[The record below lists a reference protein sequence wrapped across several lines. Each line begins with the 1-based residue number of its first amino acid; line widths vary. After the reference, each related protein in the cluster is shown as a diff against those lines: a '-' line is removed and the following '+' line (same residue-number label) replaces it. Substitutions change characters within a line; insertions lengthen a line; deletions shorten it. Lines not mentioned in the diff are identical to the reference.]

1 MNRLVKHFVLWV
13 LLWLP
18 LLAVGQTER
27 FEAVVIDA
35 QTHQTLPFAGV
46 FVSRSNSTMTNAEG
60 SFSIGC
66 APTDMLRISFV
77 GYQTRTIVAEQ
88 MGRVV
93 ELHAV
98 STTLDEVTVKPYSS
112 YLKEAIK
119 EAQRQL
125 KKNRKKRANF
135 FYRQTAYADSVCYE
149 FMEAFLSGHSSVFL
163 RDLALSK
170 GRFAGIQP
178 DSLHYYSYYANFF
191 STSQIQVT
199 YMPGTKVT
207 SSDRY
212 PLSEYYESNYDVSF
226 DMIGSD
232 NERLLAA
239 HFTPKPTDKP
249 VLDAT
254 LYLDANTYRL
264 RKIEGRELNLKVMH
278 RKQRGSRY
286 EEELA
291 ALFGKDYF
299 DELIDTE
306 FHFVVNM
313 TEDREFLEVESV
325 MRAALAAKDVPTCK
339 SLLEYLDPPKSWA
352 AGREWL
358 DILVVSIS
366 VAMAFRAYFYEP
378 FNIPTGSMQPTLY
391 GNHSVACAP
400 EDADFF
406 DRTPL
411 KWLKWIATGSMYEHS
426 G

>member
-1 MNRLVKHFVLWV
+1 MRFVMNRLVKHFVLWV

-35 QTHQTLPFAGV
+35 QTRQTLPFASV
-46 FVSRSNSTMTNAEG
+46 FVNRSNSTMTNAEG
-60 SFSIGC
+60 SFSIEC
-66 APTDMLRISFV
+66 TPTDMLRISFV

-119 EAQRQL
+119 EAHRQL

-232 NERLLAA
+232 NDRLLAA

-291 ALFGKDYF
+291 ALFGKD
-299 DELIDTE
+299 
-306 FHFVVNM
+306 
-313 TEDREFLEVESV
+313 
-325 MRAALAAKDVPTCK
+325 
-339 SLLEYLDPPKSWA
+339 
-352 AGREWL
+352 
-358 DILVVSIS
+358 
-366 VAMAFRAYFYEP
+366 
-378 FNIPTGSMQPTLY
+378 
-391 GNHSVACAP
+391 
-400 EDADFF
+400 
-406 DRTPL
+406 
-411 KWLKWIATGSMYEHS
+411 
-426 G
+426 

>member
-46 FVSRSNSTMTNAEG
+46 FVNRSNSTMTNAEG
-60 SFSIGC
+60 SFSIEC

-163 RDLALSK
+163 TR
-170 GRFAGIQP
+170 
-178 DSLHYYSYYANFF
+178 
-191 STSQIQVT
+191 
-199 YMPGTKVT
+199 
-207 SSDRY
+207 
-212 PLSEYYESNYDVSF
+212 
-226 DMIGSD
+226 
-232 NERLLAA
+232 
-239 HFTPKPTDKP
+239 
-249 VLDAT
+249 
-254 LYLDANTYRL
+254 
-264 RKIEGRELNLKVMH
+264 
-278 RKQRGSRY
+278 
-286 EEELA
+286 
-291 ALFGKDYF
+291 
-299 DELIDTE
+299 
-306 FHFVVNM
+306 
-313 TEDREFLEVESV
+313 
-325 MRAALAAKDVPTCK
+325 
-339 SLLEYLDPPKSWA
+339 
-352 AGREWL
+352 
-358 DILVVSIS
+358 
-366 VAMAFRAYFYEP
+366 
-378 FNIPTGSMQPTLY
+378 
-391 GNHSVACAP
+391 
-400 EDADFF
+400 
-406 DRTPL
+406 
-411 KWLKWIATGSMYEHS
+411 
-426 G
+426 

>member
-1 MNRLVKHFVLWV
+1 M
-13 LLWLP
+13 
-18 LLAVGQTER
+18 
-27 FEAVVIDA
+27 I
-35 QTHQTLPFAGV
+35 
-46 FVSRSNSTMTNAEG
+46 
-60 SFSIGC
+60 
-66 APTDMLRISFV
+66 RISFV
-77 GYQTRTIVAEQ
+77 GYQTRTIAAGQ

-232 NERLLAA
+232 NDRLLAA

-278 RKQRGSRY
+278 RMQRGSRY

-306 FHFVVNM
+306 IHFVVNM
-313 TEDREFLEVESV
+313 TVDHEFLEVESV
-325 MRAALAAKDVPTCK
+325 II
-339 SLLEYLDPPKSWA
+339 E
-352 AGREWL
+352 EQH
-358 DILVVSIS
+358 
-366 VAMAFRAYFYEP
+366 E
-378 FNIPTGSMQPTLY
+378 LY
-391 GNHSVACAP
+391 GKTIRTSSMLFNVGDRDIGHGRLLDTQSNMH
-400 EDADFF
+400 DAIESQGYDKKFWR
-406 DRTPL
+406 DNEIVLRTPVEQEVL
-411 KWLKWIATGSMYEHS
+411 RLFESRNLFGVF
-426 G
+426 

>member
-1 MNRLVKHFVLWV
+1 MRFVMNRLAKHFVLWMM
-13 LLWLP
+13 LWLP

-35 QTHQTLPFAGV
+35 QTRQTLPFASV
-46 FVSRSNSTMTNAEG
+46 FVNRSNSTMTNAEG
-60 SFSIGC
+60 SFSIEC

-77 GYQTRTIVAEQ
+77 GYQTRTIAAGQ

-93 ELHAV
+93 ELHTV

-125 KKNRKKRANF
+125 KKNRRKKANF

-232 NERLLAA
+232 NDRLLAA

-325 MRAALAAKDVPTCK
+325 II
-339 SLLEYLDPPKSWA
+339 E
-352 AGREWL
+352 EQH
-358 DILVVSIS
+358 
-366 VAMAFRAYFYEP
+366 E
-378 FNIPTGSMQPTLY
+378 LY
-391 GNHSVACAP
+391 GKTIRTSSMLFNVGDRDIGHGRLLDTQSNMH
-400 EDADFF
+400 DAIESQGYDKKFWRENEIVL
-406 DRTPL
+406 RTPVEQEVL
-411 KWLKWIATGSMYEHS
+411 RLFESRNLFGVF
-426 G
+426 